1 MSYQSF
7 LRARRDSGPHN
18 LMVAATLATSLQLG
32 VTFAEAEQLNTQD
45 ELLAREVIE
54 NRNTRVKFQSQ
65 SKLNSK

>member
-1 MSYQSF
+1 
-7 LRARRDSGPHN
+7 
-18 LMVAATLATSLQLG
+18 MVAATLATSLQLG